1 MVSPPSNPHDA
12 YFRCVMGRPVDAA
25 SEIRVALPAT
35 ITARLNLTTSSTP
48 TSPQFSFLLD
58 DVAAL
63 DLAALRARDLTP
75 ATRVMLVLHKIAPGS
90 SQLGDD
96 MLELIEDLQAMKA
109 DPNVDLRPTF
119 SYILIVGDTPE
130 EDLDPVIEQLGP
142 RAKEAIVTT
151 AERLRAEGEARG
163 EARGKAR
170 GRAEG
175 RAETLIEQLTE
186 KFGAVPAALVAR
198 VRAADVDRSR
208 EWTRRVLTANTLDE
222 TFA

>member
-1 MVSPPSNPHDA
+1 
-12 YFRCVMGRPVDAA
+12 
-25 SEIRVALPAT
+25 
-35 ITARLNLTTSSTP
+35 
-48 TSPQFSFLLD
+48 
-58 DVAAL
+58 
-63 DLAALRARDLTP
+63 
-75 ATRVMLVLHKIAPGS
+75 MLVLHKIAPGS

-222 TFA
+222 IFA